1 MLRIHLFGQLRVL
14 DDDTPIRLVAPPK
27 TVPLF
32 AYLLLHREVPVPRDS
47 VAYALWPDEPEAEA
61 RTKVRR
67 HLYHLQ
73 RTLPPAAPERP
84 WIISDGDTIRWNAA
98 AEYWLDV
105 AEFERLS
112 RAAESRNEAVALYG
126 GDLLEHVY
134 DDWLFGERE
143 RLRALY
149 LATLVE
155 LVRQHRADRDFPRAI
170 GYAQQVVQCDTLRE
184 DAMRTLI
191 ALRYESGDRSGALRE
206 YEQFARLLRDELG
219 VEPMPETAALY
230 EAIVRNARIA
240 GAGPGFEQPRPQGKA
255 VVPAALPFVGR
266 EAELAQLREAWS
278 RVTHRRGGL
287 ALLGG
292 EAGIGKTR
300 LSEELALLVE
310 QQGGRVLRG
319 AATYPEPGPYQ
330 PIVEAFRDGLPL
342 LTALDIDPAW
352 LAAIGPLLPE
362 LRQRR
367 PGLPSLPLLNPD
379 RERAR
384 LFEALGRCVEG
395 LAQPRPILLLLEDLH
410 WAGAATIAFVES
422 LAARA
427 SAQPILLLVTYREEE
442 TPRVHPLRD
451 FVRKLRAE
459 RWALHLA
466 LGRLPLQALETL
478 VERLPGTGVATGG
491 LAGHLHRE
499 SEGLPLFVSE
509 LLAEQLAGPTA
520 TPGRPELP
528 AAHVEQQPAPHDAAR
543 SGGVRSAIAGRL
555 KRLSAH
561 AFALAEVAAVVG
573 VAFNVDLVRE
583 VGGWSEAELL
593 DGLDELLDRQLV
605 REAGSRQ
612 RYDYTFAHHLVQETI
627 SAGIAAPALQRRH
640 RRTARAMEQ
649 LYPGVLDELAG
660 ELARHFDRGHEPR
673 RAAGYYLRAA
683 CRARDVHAD
692 QEALV
697 AASRGLELATDLHAR
712 FDLLAVRE
720 ELEHRQGHRD
730 AQASD
735 LQQLQV
741 LAESL
746 GDDEAICETL
756 RRRIR
761 LERLRGEREAE
772 AAAVAALKARAAAS
786 GNSRWQVEALQA
798 EGTYFVLLGQY
809 DAARNKLEMA
819 LVLRRSL
826 LDIGGQVECCCQLAE
841 VAMHQGRWAD
851 MQALLDQAAAVPA
864 ASISLPDRPG
874 AQVNQTLLVQTL
886 RMSSAAV
893 FMQHDFAGAYALG
906 QRMLE
911 LCRAIGDREGEADAL
926 QRVATAEARLFRI
939 DEARRHYR
947 EAGTIFSA
955 LGKRQGEAAVLLNG
969 AILAAR
975 LGEYI
980 ESMQAFH
987 TAEALF
993 EALHDPRGQAA
1004 GALNI
1009 SFTAL
1014 QQGDYAQ
1021 SKSAALRALELAR
1034 SLQNPVYE
1042 SQALGNLGA
1051 AERELGELQA
1061 AIGHMEAGIAMLRQL
1076 GQPANYAGDLVDLTI
1091 AYLRAGKLPDARR
1104 ASEEMLALLD
1114 NSSADAMS
1122 QPQSMLWAAA
1132 RTYRALGDSARAQA
1146 LLEQAHAALQTKV
1159 AEIPDARSQST
1170 FLALIFNR
1178 ELLAAYQNGA
1188 WPEA

>member
-1 MLRIHLFGQLRVL
+1 M
-14 DDDTPIRLVAPPK
+14 
-27 TVPLF
+27 
-32 AYLLLHREVPVPRDS
+32 
-47 VAYALWPDEPEAEA
+47 
-61 RTKVRR
+61 
-67 HLYHLQ
+67 
-73 RTLPPAAPERP
+73 
-84 WIISDGDTIRWNAA
+84 
-98 AEYWLDV
+98 
-105 AEFERLS
+105 
-112 RAAESRNEAVALYG
+112 
-126 GDLLEHVY
+126 
-134 DDWLFGERE
+134 
-143 RLRALY
+143 
-149 LATLVE
+149 
-155 LVRQHRADRDFPRAI
+155 
-170 GYAQQVVQCDTLRE
+170 
-184 DAMRTLI
+184 
-191 ALRYESGDRSGALRE
+191 
-206 YEQFARLLRDELG
+206 
-219 VEPMPETAALY
+219 
-230 EAIVRNARIA
+230 
-240 GAGPGFEQPRPQGKA
+240 
-255 VVPAALPFVGR
+255 
-266 EAELAQLREAWS
+266 
-278 RVTHRRGGL
+278 
-287 ALLGG
+287 
-292 EAGIGKTR
+292 
-300 LSEELALLVE
+300 
-310 QQGGRVLRG
+310 LRG

-330 PIVEAFRDGLPL
+330 PIVEAFRDALPL

-427 SAQPILLLVTYREEE
+427 AAQPILLLVSYREEE
-442 TPRVHPLRD
+442 APRVHPLRD

-509 LLAEQLAGPTA
+509 LLAEQLTGPTA
-520 TPGRPELP
+520 TPDRPQL
-528 AAHVEQQPAPHDAAR
+528 PAPHNAAR

-593 DGLDELLDRQLV
+593 DGLDELIDRQLV

-627 SAGIAAPALQRRH
+627 CAGIAAPALRRRH

-660 ELARHFDRGHEPR
+660 ELARHFDHGYEPR

-692 QEALV
+692 QEALA
-697 AASRGLELATDLHAR
+697 AASRGLELATDPRER
-712 FDLLAVRE
+712 FALLAVRE
-720 ELEHRQGHRD
+720 ELEHRQGHRE

-772 AAAVAALKARAAAS
+772 AAPIAALKARAAAS
-786 GNSRWQVEALQA
+786 GNRRWQAEALQA

-809 DAARNKLEMA
+809 DAARAKLDQA

-826 LDIGGQVECCCQLAE
+826 QDIGGQVECCCQLAE
-841 VAMHQGRWAD
+841 VAMHQGRWVD
-851 MQALLDQAAAVPA
+851 MQALLDQAAAAPE
-864 ASISLPDRPG
+864 ASTSLPDRPGASTSLPDRPG

-893 FMQHDFAGAYALG
+893 FIQHDFAGAYALG

-947 EAGTIFSA
+947 EAGAIFSA
-955 LGKRQGEAAVLLNG
+955 LGKRQGEASVLLNA

-975 LGEYI
+975 LGDYV

-987 TAEALF
+987 TAEVLF
-993 EALHDPRGQAA
+993 EGLHDPRGQAA
-1004 GALNI
+1004 SALNI

-1014 QQGDYAQ
+1014 QQGDYGQ
-1021 SKSAALRALELAR
+1021 SKSAALRALALAR
-1034 SLQNPVYE
+1034 SLQNPAYE

-1061 AIGHMEAGIAMLRQL
+1061 AIGHMEAGIAILREL
-1076 GQPANYAGDLVDLTI
+1076 GSPRITPAIWSISRSPIYERVSCPTLDARARKCWRSWTTHPPMPCRSPSLCSGPPPEPTAHWAIQRAHRLYSSRHTPRFKQKSRRSPTPGRSRPSSSLFSTVSCWPLTKAAPGPKHKQYPKRESPQRRRGHREFMNSLRPLCLWGDLRSTL
-1091 AYLRAGKLPDARR
+1091 DAFWTPR
-1104 ASEEMLALLD
+1104 L
-1114 NSSADAMS
+1114 
-1122 QPQSMLWAAA
+1122 
-1132 RTYRALGDSARAQA
+1132 
-1146 LLEQAHAALQTKV
+1146 
-1159 AEIPDARSQST
+1159 
-1170 FLALIFNR
+1170 
-1178 ELLAAYQNGA
+1178 
-1188 WPEA
+1188 